1 MGAVDAQNGKPSSG
15 KGTLEC
21 NKTYEKNIG
30 ISPMAADLGNIS
42 TDEIVAY
49 VRGNCG
55 DED

>member
-1 MGAVDAQNGKPSSG
+1 VGAVDAQNGKPSSG